1 MNYAQYTLSLTKLE
15 IANLLGNPSIRNNLN
30 NMILLDLDKYDIL
43 KGDINV
49 TRSLFELTSLKT
61 TIDNL
66 GIKVFIFDCN
76 HPDIEVVYLNNSYE
90 IIYIKLSIRLLDTHD
105 LSKYNIP
112 KLLSFLPSTTSLIFR
127 KDSTMYNKISVYNF
141 LEKLYSGILSYD

>member
-90 IIYIKLSIRLLDTHD
+90 IIYIKLKIKD
-105 LSKYNIP
+105 LN
-112 KLLSFLPSTTSLIFR
+112 
-127 KDSTMYNKISVYNF
+127 
-141 LEKLYSGILSYD
+141 